1 MEMKKTF
8 VPHEYQRRAQ
18 SMIEGNAELGLFLEM
33 GLGKTITTLSAISNL
48 LAQGKSKKVLVVAP
62 LRVAQCTWAQE
73 ADKWAHTSH
82 LRVARVLGSPQK
94 RTAALEMD
102 ADIYVINR
110 ENIKWLVDHVGG
122 AWIFDTV
129 VVDELSSFK
138 CSKTQRFKALRAVR
152 GKIKRFYGLT
162 GTPASNGLLDLWSQ
176 MYLIDNGRTLGKN
189 EWTFRH
195 KYFTEGRYHQWHPR
209 KSAQDDI
216 TRAIATSVVSMRAED
231 YGMLGD
237 RIDNRVVVQLDKKAH
252 TALRDIVRD
261 ARSEG
266 DDIDTAMAIKALQ
279 VANGAI
285 YTDDGAKVIHD
296 AKLDALEE
304 IVEAHSEQTLLV
316 FYSFKHDADRIME
329 RFPDAKKLDGEKDI
343 EDWNAGKIKIAL
355 AHPASCGHGL
365 NLQSGGHIIV
375 WFGLTWSLELYQ
387 QANARLHRQGQTETV
402 IVHHIIAD
410 GTVDEDVMQALTR
423 KDATQSSILNAVKMS
438 LQKDVAM
445 AV

>member
-1 MEMKKTF
+1 MAKKF
-8 VPHEYQRRAQ
+8 APHDYQLHAQ
-18 SMIEGNAELGLFLEM
+18 ELIEKNTELGLFLEM
-33 GLGKTITTLSAISNL
+33 GLGKTVTTLSALVKLIDTK
-48 LAQGKSKKVLVVAP
+48 QVQKVLIIAP

-73 ADKWAHTSH
+73 AQKWTHTEH
-82 LRVARVLGSPQK
+82 LLVSKILGSSSQREKALSQK
-94 RTAALEMD
+94 
-102 ADIYVINR
+102 ADLYVINR
-110 ENIKWLVDHVGG
+110 ENIKWLVQFYESNKMEWD
-122 AWIFDTV
+122 FDTL

-138 CSKTQRFKALRAVR
+138 CSKSQRFKALKSVR
-152 GKIKRFYGLT
+152 HKIKRFYGLT

-176 MYLIDNGRTLGKN
+176 MYLIDNGKTLGKN

-195 KYFTEGRYHQWHPR
+195 KYFTEGRFHQWSPR
-209 KSAQDDI
+209 KNAKEDI
-216 TRAIATSVVSMRAED
+216 TRAIAPSVVSMRASD
-231 YGMLGD
+231 YNLLGD
-237 RIDNRVVVQLDKKAH
+237 RIDNRISVQLDKKAH

-261 ARSEG
+261 ARSVG

-285 YTDDGAKVIHD
+285 YTEDGVKVIHD
-296 AKLDALEE
+296 AKLDALDE
-304 IVEAHSEQTLLV
+304 IAELHSEQTLLV

-387 QANARLHRQGQTETV
+387 QANARLHRQGQTDTV

-410 GTVDEDVMQALTR
+410 GTVDEDVIQALTS
-423 KDATQSSILNAVKMS
+423 KDATQSDILNAVKAKLG
-438 LQKDVAM
+438 LQAVA
-445 AV
+445 V